1 KVLVSRIHSLTTGIE
16 IRLVRF
22 GAYRR
27 PTMAP
32 IIRSSPALAFLVL
45 QFSLIFFSSTLPYSS
60 GSEDTYTI
68 TGRVKI
74 PPSNVIGHL
83 SKLSNVKVILNGG
96 QCVTFLRPD
105 GYFTLYPL
113 FNILSQSACW
123 DSFGRSIC
131 NGLLLFSGK
140 FLVLCV
146 RVDVSARHH
155 GKVHATLTETRRS
168 LTELVLEP
176 LREEQYYEIREP
188 FSILS
193 IVKSPMGLM
202 VGFMVVVVFLM
213 PKLMENIDPEEMK
226 QAQEEMRRQGVPSL
240 SSLLPSAGASR

>member
-1 KVLVSRIHSLTTGIE
+1 
-16 IRLVRF
+16 
-22 GAYRR
+22 
-27 PTMAP
+27 MAP

-45 QFSLIFFSSTLPYSS
+45 QISLIFFSSTLPYSS
-60 GSEDTYTI
+60 GSEDTYAI

-96 QCVTFLRPD
+96 QSVTFLRPD
-105 GYFTLYPL
+105 GYFTFHKVPAGTHLVEV
-113 FNILSQSACW
+113 SAMGYFFSPA
-123 DSFGRSIC
+123 SF
-131 NGLLLFSGK
+131 LFS
-140 FLVLCV
+140 V

-188 FSILS
+188 FSIFS